1 MRMLSKTRPIW
12 WVFALVA
19 LLAATP
25 MALAE
30 EDDDGWIVLFDGT
43 SLDGWQMAGPGS
55 FLLLEDGSML
65 SQGGMGL
72 LQYAE
77 RPFRDFILELEWKAE
92 RPNANSGIFVR
103 FPQITND
110 PWHAVSNGY
119 EIQIEDGRAPHQVTG
134 SIYDIQAPTKVASKP
149 AGEWNHYRIQVTGQR
164 YQIWLNGELI
174 QDFIGNRGREGYI
187 GLQNHDPGSLNYY
200 RNVRVKELASE
211 EVPTPETWAEVFA
224 IDQEREPIRV
234 LMITANYGEQM
245 PSTQI
250 AAQRM
255 KEIEATTEFEFTIT
269 DDIGYINAETLANY
283 DVLFFANTTGEMPLR
298 PAQQQAIM
306 DFLLEG
312 KGFFGTSTAA
322 ATNKSWAQYRDML
335 GGYMIE
341 SVAFGP
347 DEGVDVLV
355 EEVTHPAVA
364 HLAEG
369 RSTKGNYFS
378 IRDRIYKF
386 DGNVRWNSRVLL
398 SLDPRSVGIEQ
409 GPAGNNTYP
418 GDNDYPLAWCRPYN
432 GGRVV
437 YTALGAEPNTWNYPF
452 FIEHVLQSLR
462 VAAGRVSANCTGY
475 FEKEQIIQG
484 IWAVTMA
491 VDKRGDLWI
500 GGLNGDM
507 WRWDHQTGE
516 VYSIGSIGHLT
527 PHPQNIEHGLLGIE
541 VDPNFYE
548 GEPYVYLYYTRED
561 TFINTLSRFEFRD
574 GQVDLSTEKV
584 LLEVPTFPTCCHQAG
599 DLEWS
604 PDGQYLFISTG
615 DTGQSTVD
623 PRRTD
628 EGIGNAR
635 VEAFRQRYGIQD
647 QEFHWVRLVDSEYTA
662 QNLQELRGKIL
673 RIHKDGSIPKDNP
686 FYGVPGVRWEI
697 WAYGLRNPY
706 RFHIDPET
714 GEMIIGVVG
723 PDSQFDYD
731 EFNLASP
738 TGGENFGWPRETGG
752 LIFNEMTEEHIP
764 NYAPPIWEYLYA
776 SGGGRSALGGVTYRS
791 DGEYAFP
798 PIFQGRHFILDWS
811 RNWIKWAFVEDG
823 RLVDIRTFDVTVGS
837 QPIDLIIGPDG
848 SLFLANF
855 TGFWTPGG
863 GAMGV
868 TRYRWIEGNIEPV
881 AVASSTPWSGQAPL
895 TVQFSSHGSYDP
907 NATALTYHWDFG
919 DGHTSNEP
927 NPTHTFTEEGIY
939 EVKLVVTNAGG
950 EGVSSEPA
958 TVQIVVGNTAPTP
971 RIISPVV
978 GALYQRGS
986 DFTIVGAGYDPEDGD
1001 LPAEN
1006 LEWTV
1011 VAEYVDRNVL
1021 TTKEIARFNGFEG
1034 TIDIPDEFNE
1044 HSDTRIIVTLKAT
1057 DSEGLTDTAQSVVR
1071 FARLQAQGYDSVGGF
1086 RLEATDDV
1094 DGEQHAVASASG
1106 NYLSWHDIDLT
1117 GRGGLP
1123 LFLRFAPGRIGG
1135 SLEVRLDGVDGE
1147 LLGTV
1152 EVSGAAS
1159 EWQTGMVMLPPTLE
1173 GMHDVYVV
1181 AKAPAGQENT
1191 DIRVNWIQ
1199 FVGVGAW

>member
-1 MRMLSKTRPIW
+1 MGMVSKTRPVFM

-19 LLAATP
+19 LLAVVPA
-25 MALAE
+25 MAMA
-30 EDDDGWIVLFDGT
+30 DDGDGEWIVLFDGT

-55 FLLLEDGSML
+55 FALLDDGSIL

-77 RPFRDFILELEWKAE
+77 RSFRDFVLEFEWMAE
-92 RPNANSGIFVR
+92 RPNANSGVFVR

-110 PWHAVSNGY
+110 PWHAVNNGY

-134 SIYDIQAPTKVASKP
+134 SIYDIQAPTKVATKP
-149 AGEWNHYRIQVTGQR
+149 AGEWNHYRIQVTGHR

-187 GLQNHDPGSLNYY
+187 GLQNHDPGSRNYF
-200 RNVRVKELASE
+200 RNVRAMELPAD
-211 EVPTPETWAEVFA
+211 VAAPETMAEVFA
-224 IDQEREPIRV
+224 TDTQRDPVRV
-234 LMITANYGEQM
+234 LMITSNFGEQM
-245 PSTQI
+245 AST
-250 AAQRM
+250 AAAAERM
-255 KEIEATTEFEFTIT
+255 KQIEETTEFEFTIT
-269 DDIGYINAETLANY
+269 DDIGYLNAETLANY

-322 ATNKSWAQYRDML
+322 ATNTGWAQYRDML
-335 GGYMIE
+335 GGYMIDR
-341 SVAFGP
+341 VAFGP
-347 DEGVDVLV
+347 SEGVDIIV
-355 EEVTHPAVA
+355 EEVTNPAVA
-364 HLAEG
+364 HLADG
-369 RSTKGNYFS
+369 RSVKENRFS
-378 IRDRIYKF
+378 MRDRIYEF
-386 DGNVRWNSRVLL
+386 DGNVRWNSRILL

-409 GPAGNNTYP
+409 GPSGSNTFP
-418 GDNDYPLAWCRPYN
+418 GENDYPLAWCRPYN

-437 YTALGAEPNTWNYPF
+437 YTALGAEANAWNYPF

-462 VAAGRVSANCTGY
+462 VAAGTVSANCTGH
-475 FEKEQIIQG
+475 FEKEQIVSNV
-484 IWAVTMA
+484 WAVTLA
-491 VDKRGDLWI
+491 VDKMGDLWI

-516 VYSIGSIGHLT
+516 TYTIGSIKHLT

-548 GEPYVYLYYTRED
+548 GEPYVYLFYTMED
-561 TFINTLSRFEFRD
+561 TFINTLSRFEYRD

-635 VEAFRQRYGIQD
+635 VEAFRQRHGIQN

-673 RIHKDGSIPKDNP
+673 RINKDGSIPKDNP
-686 FYGVPGVRWEI
+686 FYGEPGVRWEI

-706 RFHIDPET
+706 RFHIDPVTE
-714 GEMIIGVVG
+714 EMIIGVVG
-723 PDSQFDYD
+723 PDSQFDFD
-731 EFNLASP
+731 EFNLATA
-738 TGGENFGWPRETGG
+738 TGGQNFGWPRETGD
-752 LIFNEMTEEHIP
+752 LIFNEMTEEDIP
-764 NYAPPIWEYLYA
+764 NYAPPVWEYIYG
-776 SGGGRSALGGVTYRS
+776 SGGARAALGGVAYRH

-798 PIFQGRHFILDWS
+798 PIFQGRHLILDWS
-811 RNWIKWAFVEDG
+811 RNWIKWADIEDG
-823 RLVDIRTFDVTVGS
+823 RLVDIRTFDVTRGFN
-837 QPIDLIIGPDG
+837 PIDLIIGPDG

-863 GAMGV
+863 GQMGV
-868 TRYRWIEGNIEPV
+868 TRYRWVEGDLEPV
-881 AVASSTPWSGQAPL
+881 AAASSTPWSGQAPL
-895 TVQFSSHGSYDP
+895 TIEFSSHGSYDP
-907 NATALTYHWDFG
+907 NATALAYHWDFG
-919 DGHTSNEP
+919 DGHTSTEA

-939 EVKLVVTNAGG
+939 DVQLVVTNAGG
-950 EGVSSEPA
+950 DGVSSEAA

-971 RIISPVV
+971 TIISPVV

-986 DFTIVGAGYDPEDGD
+986 EFTLAGAGTDPEDGD
-1001 LPAEN
+1001 LPAN
-1006 LEWTV
+1006 GLEWTV
-1011 VAEYVDRNVL
+1011 EVEYFERNVL
-1021 TTKEIARFNGFEG
+1021 KTTEIARFNGFEG
-1034 TIDIPDEFNE
+1034 KVDLPEQFNE

-1057 DSEGLTDTAQSVVR
+1057 DSEGLTDTVQSVVR
-1071 FARLQAQGYDSVGGF
+1071 FARLQAQGYDGVGGF

-1094 DGEQHAVASASG
+1094 DGEQHAVAGGAG
-1106 NYLSWHDIDLT
+1106 DYLAWHGIDLT

-1123 LFLRFAPGRIGG
+1123 MFLRVAGG
-1135 SLEVRLDGVDGE
+1135 KAGGTLEVRLDGVDGE

-1152 EVSGAAS
+1152 DVPGGAG
-1159 EWQTGMVMLPPTLE
+1159 WTQGMVMLPPTLQ
-1173 GMHDVYVV
+1173 GLHDVYVV
-1181 AKAPAGQENT
+1181 ARSADLQ
-1191 DIRVNWIQ
+1191 VNWIQ